1 MSHPVTRG
9 ILEWLKLLAAEANDE
24 TYEFHDYAATDLRDT
39 LGKYGDAIFDLAL
52 KGLEDAVCPTC
63 SGSGKETYQDY
74 SYNLTKT
81 NTVVCN
87 LCQGSGKALSADDR
101 RLEINHIT
109 NQLYAAEHALQRAR
123 EKLGRLS
130 RRPS

>member
-24 TYEFHDYAATDLRDT
+24 TYEFHDYAATEMRDT

-63 SGSGKETYQDY
+63 SGSGKETVPRLQLQPDQD
-74 SYNLTKT
+74 
-81 NTVVCN
+81 
-87 LCQGSGKALSADDR
+87 
-101 RLEINHIT
+101 
-109 NQLYAAEHALQRAR
+109 EHCCVQP
-123 EKLGRLS
+123 LS
-130 RRPS
+130 RIGEGSQRR